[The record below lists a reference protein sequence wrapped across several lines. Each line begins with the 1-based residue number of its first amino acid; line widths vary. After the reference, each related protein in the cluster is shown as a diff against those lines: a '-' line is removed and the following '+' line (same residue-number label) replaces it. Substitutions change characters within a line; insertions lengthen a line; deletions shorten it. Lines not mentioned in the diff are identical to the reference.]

1 MTAISANTFLNVSD
15 SITPSVKQSCKDKV
29 WDAAKSVFSG
39 ILAAGLLII
48 NPTLFIAGF
57 LVGVVWSEQAKD
69 SIQKIVNVWKKQ
81 PWVGSAMVIAAG
93 MLALPPALAACS
105 FLYSVHLGSSM

>member
-1 MTAISANTFLNVSD
+1 MTAVSANNFLNVSD
-15 SITPSVKQSCKDKV
+15 SITPPVKQSCKDKV
-29 WDAAKSVFSG
+29 WDVAKNIFSG

-57 LVGVVWSEQAKD
+57 LVGVVWSDQAKEA
-69 SIQKIVNVWKKQ
+69 IQKIVTVWKKQ

-93 MLALPPALAACS
+93 LLALPPALAACS
-105 FLYSVHLGSSM
+105 SLYSVHLGSSM